1 MPHTIP
7 VRTTAHPLHALRPH
21 AQGFVP
27 LALSADRVE
36 QLLACLD
43 KHTRAT
49 PTQLADTLG
58 LTCAAARP
66 LIDELCG
73 RGLARPAGGGRRLYE
88 RAQTPV
94 QPRLVL
100 DRLRPIIRTAL
111 QGRPAL
117 ASGVARDLSEPP
129 DNVAETCKA
138 MHLAGELRGVAV
150 GATFVYS
157 VDPAVTQPGLLEQKD
172 EVVSPAPATRHRGRI
187 TEDLVRKVQAALPPA
202 KRRAGG
208 EVERVAE
215 RFGLSPSQVYRALK
229 QVLPSR

>member
-1 MPHTIP
+1 MPDPIP
-7 VRTTAHPLHALRPH
+7 ARTTTRPPQAPRTH
-21 AQGFVP
+21 VQAFVP
-27 LALSADRVE
+27 LSLSAERVE
-36 QLLACLD
+36 RLLACLD
-43 KHTRAT
+43 WHTRAT
-49 PTQLADTLG
+49 PTQLADALG

-66 LIDELCG
+66 LIDELCS

-100 DRLRPIIRTAL
+100 DRLRPIIQTSL

-117 ASGVARDLSEPP
+117 ASGVARDLGEPP

-138 MHLAGELRGVAV
+138 MHLEGELRGVAV

-157 VDPAVTQPGLLEQKD
+157 VDPAVIQQGLPDRTDAVAAPQPA
-172 EVVSPAPATRHRGRI
+172 APHRGRI
-187 TEDLVRKVQAALPPA
+187 TEDLVRQVQAALPPA
-202 KRRAGG
+202 RRRAGG
-208 EVERVAE
+208 EVEHVAE

-229 QVLPSR
+229 QVLASR

>member
-1 MPHTIP
+1 MP
-7 VRTTAHPLHALRPH
+7 LS
-21 AQGFVP
+21 
-27 LALSADRVE
+27 LSAERVE
-36 QLLACLD
+36 RLLACLD
-43 KHTRAT
+43 RHIRAT
-49 PTQLADTLG
+49 PTQLADALG

-100 DRLRPIIRTAL
+100 DRLRPSIRACL

-117 ASGVARDLSEPP
+117 ASGVARDLGEPLE
-129 DNVAETCKA
+129 NVAETCKV
-138 MHLAGELRGVAV
+138 MHLEGQLCGVAV

-157 VDPAVTQPGLLEQKD
+157 VDPAVTPPGLLEQKD
-172 EVVSPAPATRHRGRI
+172 EMVSPVPATRHRGRI

-202 KRRAGG
+202 KRRAGCA
-208 EVERVAE
+208 VERVAE
-215 RFGLSPSQVYRALK
+215 RFGLSTSQVYRALK
-229 QVLPSR
+229 QVLPSK

>member
-1 MPHTIP
+1 MPHTLP
-7 VRTTAHPLHALRPH
+7 ARTPAHPPQALRPYV
-21 AQGFVP
+21 QGFVP
-27 LALSADRVE
+27 LTLSAERVE
-36 QLLACLD
+36 RLLACLD
-43 KHTRAT
+43 EHTRAT
-49 PTQLADTLG
+49 PTQLADALG
-58 LTCAAARP
+58 MTCAAARP

-73 RGLARPAGGGRRLYE
+73 RGLARPGGGGRRLYE

-100 DRLRPIIRTAL
+100 DRLRPSIRASL
-111 QGRPAL
+111 RGRPAL
-117 ASGVARDLSEPP
+117 ASSVARDLGEPLE
-129 DNVAETCKA
+129 NVAETCKA

-157 VDPAVTQPGLLEQKD
+157 VDPAVIQEGLPDTPD
-172 EVVSPAPATRHRGRI
+172 EVVAPEPAVPRRGRI
-187 TEDLVRKVQAALPPA
+187 TEDLVRRVQAALPPA

-229 QVLPSR
+229 QVLPSG

>member
-1 MPHTIP
+1 MSHTLP
-7 VRTTAHPLHALRPH
+7 DCTPAHPPQALRPH
-21 AQGFVP
+21 VQGFVP
-27 LALSADRVE
+27 LTLSAEHVE
-36 QLLACLD
+36 RLLACLD
-43 KHTRAT
+43 RHTRAT
-49 PTQLADTLG
+49 PTQLADALG

-66 LIDELCG
+66 LIDELCS

-100 DRLRPIIRTAL
+100 DRLRPSIRASL
-111 QGRPAL
+111 RGRPAL
-117 ASGVARDLSEPP
+117 ASSVARDLGEPP
-129 DNVAETCKA
+129 ENVAETCKA
-138 MHLAGELRGVAV
+138 MHLEGELRGVAV

-157 VDPAVTQPGLLEQKD
+157 VDPAVIQEGLPNTPD
-172 EVVSPAPATRHRGRI
+172 EVAAPEPAAPRRGRI

-229 QVLPSR
+229 QVLPSG